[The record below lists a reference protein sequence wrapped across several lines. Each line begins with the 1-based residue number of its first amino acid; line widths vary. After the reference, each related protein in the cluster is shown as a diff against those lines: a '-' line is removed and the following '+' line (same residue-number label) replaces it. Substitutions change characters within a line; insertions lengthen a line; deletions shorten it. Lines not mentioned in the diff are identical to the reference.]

1 MSQPQTSI
9 SIIIPVYGVTLYV
22 ERCLRSV
29 INQTYKGPLECI
41 VIDDCGPDDSMD
53 KVQRLIDDYT
63 GDIEFRIITHEKNK
77 GLSEARNTGI
87 RAAKGEY
94 LYFLDSDDEISIYTM
109 ELMAAKVAEHPGVD
123 MVMADYYLP
132 VPYDSNIKYHKGDY
146 IEGLEN
152 CKKALLRPGLL
163 PDYAHNK
170 LIRKDFIIDKN
181 LFFEPNL
188 LHEDNL
194 WKWILAKHVESIALL
209 HHSLYIYY
217 MNPSSILTTYN
228 PKKWSDQTIIAKK
241 KTDSIDPICS
251 GEQIRHTL
259 EFILNLDSALRYA
272 YAGKKEYAGQIA
284 TLKDLA
290 TKLSKS
296 NRKAMDFR
304 SWLSILFF
312 KLELN
317 LPISVDNPLYWP
329 IHRAAKMFASS
340 PKP

>member
-41 VIDDCGPDDSMD
+41 VIDDCSPDDSMD

-87 RAAKGEY
+87 RAANGEY

-109 ELMAAKVAEHPGVD
+109 ELMAAKVAEYPGVD
-123 MVMADYYLP
+123 MVMADFYLA
-132 VPYDSNIKYHKGDY
+132 VPNDANIRYHKGNY
-146 IEGLEN
+146 IQGLKA

-163 PDYAHNK
+163 PDYAPNK
-170 LIRKDFIIDKN
+170 LIRRDFIIDKN

-194 WKWILAKHVESIALL
+194 WKWMLAKHVESIALI

-217 MNPSSILTTYN
+217 SNPLSIVNAYN
-228 PKKWSDQTIIAKK
+228 PQKWKDRITIAQK
-241 KTDSIDPICS
+241 KTDSIDSICT
-251 GEQIRHTL
+251 GQQIRHTL
-259 EFILNLDSALRYA
+259 EFILNLDSVLRYA
-272 YAGKKEYAGQIA
+272 YAGKKEYPEQIA
-284 TLKDLA
+284 ILKDLV

-296 NRKAMDFR
+296 NRKAMDIR
-304 SWLSILFF
+304 SWLSILFL

-317 LPISVDNPLYWP
+317 LPISVDNKLYWP
-329 IHRAAKMFASS
+329 IHRASKMFAAS
-340 PKP
+340 PTP